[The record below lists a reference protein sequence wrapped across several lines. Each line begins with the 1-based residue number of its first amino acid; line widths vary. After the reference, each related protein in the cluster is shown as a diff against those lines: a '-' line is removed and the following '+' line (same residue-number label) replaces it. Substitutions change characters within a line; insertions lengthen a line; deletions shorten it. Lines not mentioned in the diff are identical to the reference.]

1 MQTTTMTPATRSI
14 RKRDGQ
20 TIQPFDTTKIERAV
34 GAAWKACF
42 GSLDVA
48 ALEKVTRSVMLAI
61 PEGVIDVETIQD
73 AVEVALMRHGH
84 FSVAKSYIL
93 YRNERAEAR
102 ALRGRKP
109 DSKAISDYIH
119 VSKYARYR
127 PDLGRR
133 EVYAETVQR
142 DEDMHVTRFP
152 HLKREI
158 HEAFDLVRE
167 QRVLP
172 SMRSMQFAG
181 PAILKNHCKLFNCTF
196 GHIDRFEAFSE
207 GLYLL
212 LCGSGVGYSVQIDHV
227 EKLPPIG
234 FVAVKDKRGDW
245 TPIDKKKVKHHVI
258 ADTIEGWAD
267 AEKALFQS
275 FQDGVWIEFSY
286 HLIRDAGAPLVTSG
300 GRAPGHMALKAS
312 LEAIRAL
319 LLNAQGRQLRAAEC
333 HRIMCIAAEAPLS
346 GGVRRSAMIALFSFE
361 DSEMMNIKAS
371 NDWYER
377 EPYLANANNSVVL
390 LRKHVDKKKFRRIFE
405 MSRLWGEPGV
415 FFTNDIHY
423 GLNPCSEISF
433 DPRLVI
439 DEKIRLRLLE
449 RDIAVSVGETFSGWG
464 FCNLTT
470 INAAKLTSL
479 EDFKEAARAA
489 TFIGTLQATYTSMP
503 YLGWV
508 SEAIAERDALLGVSM
523 TGMLDAPQIACN
535 PEYQR
540 IVAGEIKEWNR
551 EFAKIFGIEPAARCT
566 CIKPEGTSSLAL
578 GGVGAGL
585 HAHHAR
591 RYFKRIIADELEYPF
606 QAFREVN
613 PNMCEKKPDG
623 KWVLVFP
630 VEAPAGAIVKSD
642 LTAIQFLEMVRSTQQ
657 NWVVT
662 GTARDE
668 HSPGLTHNVSNT
680 VHVQKDEWDAVAEF
694 MFRNRDELTGV
705 SLLPATADKQYQY
718 APNEEVT
725 TVSDEAR
732 WNNLLA
738 HYKPVDY
745 TTFRETSDET
755 SLKSEPACAGGACLV

>member
-1 MQTTTMTPATRSI
+1 MTMQTLATETRSI
-14 RKRDGQ
+14 RKRDGR

-34 GAAWKACF
+34 GAAWQACF
-42 GSLDVA
+42 GALDHG
-48 ALEKVTRSVMLAI
+48 ALEKVTRSVMQTI

-84 FSVAKSYIL
+84 FAVAKSYIL

-109 DSKAISDYIH
+109 DPKAISNYIH

-133 EVYAETVQR
+133 EVYEETVQR
-142 DEDMHVTRFP
+142 DEDMHVFRFP
-152 HLKREI
+152 QFAREI
-158 HEAFDLVRE
+158 HEAFHLVRE

-212 LCGSGVGYSVQIDHV
+212 LCGSGVGYSVQVDHV

-234 FVAVKDKRGDW
+234 FV
-245 TPIDKKKVKHHVI
+245 DKKKVKHHVI

-312 LEAIRAL
+312 LEAIRSL
-319 LLNAQGRQLRAAEC
+319 LLSAQGRQLRPAEC

-361 DSEMMNIKAS
+361 DSEMTNIKAS

-377 EPYLANANNSVVL
+377 EPYLSNANNSVVL
-390 LRKHVDKKKFRRIFE
+390 LRKNVDKKKFRRIFE
-405 MSRLWGEPGV
+405 MSRTWGEPGV

-433 DPRLVI
+433 DPRLVV
-439 DEKIRLRLLE
+439 DVKIQARLAKRG
-449 RDIAVSVGETFSGWG
+449 IHVSLGAMFSGWG

-479 EDFKEAARAA
+479 DDFMEAARAA
-489 TFIGTLQATYTSMP
+489 TFIGTLQATYTTMP

-508 SEAIAERDALLGVSM
+508 SETIAERDALLGVSM

-535 PEYQR
+535 PVYQR
-540 IVAGEIKEWNR
+540 LVAEKIKEWNS
-551 EFAKIFGIEPAARCT
+551 EFAQMFGIETAARNT

-606 QAFREVN
+606 QAFRDVN
-613 PNMCEKKPDG
+613 PHMCEKKPDG

-630 VEAPAGAIVKSD
+630 VEAPPGAIVKQD
-642 LTAIQFLEMVRSTQQ
+642 LTALQFLEMVRSTQQ
-657 NWVVT
+657 NWVVP
-662 GTARDE
+662 GTAREE

-680 VHVQKDEWDAVAEF
+680 VHVQKDEWDAVADF
-694 MFRNRDELTGV
+694 MFNNRDELTGV
-705 SLLPATADKQYQY
+705 SLLPVTADKQYQY

-725 TVSDEAR
+725 TAADEVR

-738 HYKPVDY
+738 HYRPVDY
-745 TTFRETSDET
+745 TKLSEASDET
-755 SLKSEPACAGGACLV
+755 SLKSEPACSGGACLV